1 MNDLDQY
8 YKVLE
13 LLPGA
18 SREEISQAYKD
29 LAFIWHPD
37 RIPKDNP
44 RLLQKAEQKIKE
56 INQAREQ
63 LRSIQPR
70 GQNQNVQQ
78 KHTQHRNT
86 QQQNTQYRNTQQ
98 QNTQHKHTQHKHT
111 QHQNTQQQNTQQQHT
126 QHQNTQQQNTQQQNT
141 QYRNTQYPNTQ
152 YPNTQYRNTQYPNT
166 QHKTPSHRRQTHK
179 HPATLLKPL
188 QENMLAIMQEIL
200 QGPIQMRPATNRRRL
215 RHLSLTA
222 KLRRKLPI

>member
-63 LRSIQPR
+63 LRSIQQR

-98 QNTQHKHTQHKHT
+98 QH
-111 QHQNTQQQNTQQQHT
+111 TQQQ
-126 QHQNTQQQNTQQQNT
+126 
-141 QYRNTQYPNTQ
+141 
-152 YPNTQYRNTQYPNT
+152 
-166 QHKTPSHRRQTHK
+166 
-179 HPATLLKPL
+179 
-188 QENMLAIMQEIL
+188 
-200 QGPIQMRPATNRRRL
+200 
-215 RHLSLTA
+215 
-222 KLRRKLPI
+222 

>member
-29 LAFIWHPD
+29 LAFIWHPY

-44 RLLQKAEQKIKE
+44 RLLQKAEEKIKE

-70 GQNQNVQQ
+70 GQNQNVQ
-78 KHTQHRNT
+78 
-86 QQQNTQYRNTQQ
+86 
-98 QNTQHKHTQHKHT
+98 HKNT
-111 QHQNTQQQNTQQQHT
+111 QHQNTQQQNTQQQNTQHKNT

-141 QYRNTQYPNTQ
+141 QYQNTQYQNTQPQNTQ
-152 YPNTQYRNTQYPNT
+152 YQNTQYQNTQYRNTQYPNT
-166 QHKTPSHRRQTHK
+166 QHQNTQPPPANPQAPRYSSETSLGKYAGNYAGNPSGPYSDASRYQSPPPPPSQSYRQAAPQAPDLSGSNFK
-179 HPATLLKPL
+179 GA
-188 QENMLAIMQEIL
+188 
-200 QGPIQMRPATNRRRL
+200 
-215 RHLSLTA
+215 SLTG
-222 KLRRKLPI
+222 

>member
-8 YKVLE
+8 YKVLG

-44 RLLQKAEQKIKE
+44 RLLQKAEEKIKE

-70 GQNQNVQQ
+70 GQNQNVQH
-78 KHTQHRNT
+78 KHTQHKH
-86 QQQNTQYRNTQQ
+86 TQQ
-98 QNTQHKHTQHKHT
+98 QNTQHKHTQQQT
-111 QHQNTQQQNTQQQHT
+111 TQQQNA
-126 QHQNTQQQNTQQQNT
+126 
-141 QYRNTQYPNTQ
+141 QYRNTQQQTTQ
-152 YPNTQYRNTQYPNT
+152 QQNAQYRNTQ
-166 QHKTPSHRRQTHK
+166 QQ
-179 HPATLLKPL
+179 
-188 QENMLAIMQEIL
+188 
-200 QGPIQMRPATNRRRL
+200 
-215 RHLSLTA
+215 
-222 KLRRKLPI
+222 